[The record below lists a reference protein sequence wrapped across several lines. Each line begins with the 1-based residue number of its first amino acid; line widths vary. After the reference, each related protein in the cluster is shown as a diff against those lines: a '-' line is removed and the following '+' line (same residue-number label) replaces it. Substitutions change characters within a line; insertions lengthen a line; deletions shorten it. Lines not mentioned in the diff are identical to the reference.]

1 MSRLP
6 LRFVVAAG
14 VVVVVTSACATPF
27 TKVSATAI
35 QRAAFDL
42 DCPATSLQAT
52 QLGDTTHL
60 GATPQNPGI
69 QRNVVGVTGCQK
81 KAAYVVDCN
90 LGQCNAQLNADVKP
104 AGEPAKPQP

>member
-1 MSRLP
+1 MSRSLF
-6 LRFVVAAG
+6 RCAFAISCT
-14 VVVVVTSACATPF
+14 VVVTSACATPF
-27 TKVSATAI
+27 AKVSATAV

-52 QLGDTTHL
+52 QLGDTTHIGL
-60 GATPQNPGI
+60 TAQNPGI
-69 QRNVVGVTGCQK
+69 ERAVIGVTGCAK

-104 AGEPAKPQP
+104 ASEPGKTQP